1 MYLLREYVGT
11 RWLVAAADAFSI
23 RTDRTKS
30 QQRRMHREGFRYIKA
45 GVMLLDLQARTVH
58 QGDLFEDRPAEVLT
72 RRSDLMA
79 TLDRVNAR
87 WGRGALGIET
97 AALQA
102 PRQWSMKRG
111 AMSLA
116 YTTDWA
122 SLPTVGA

>member
-1 MYLLREYVGT
+1 MY
-11 RWLVAAADAFSI
+11 
-23 RTDRTKS
+23 
-30 QQRRMHREGFRYIKA
+30 REGFRYVKA

-58 QGDLFEDRPAEVLT
+58 QGDLFEGRPAEVLT

-87 WGRGALGIET
+87 WGRGTLGIGT

-111 AMSLA
+111 AMSPP
-116 YTTDWA
+116 YTTDWV